1 METRKVQVT
10 GKSTY
15 ILTLPKKWVT
25 ESVMEAGSSVSLSYQ
40 EDGSLVISP
49 PTLRKTKALK
59 RLVMK
64 ESGDE
69 LKRNIIGA
77 YIMGSCQFLEISGV
91 GDRQEIKNEIRELCK
106 VLIGYEI
113 VEVEDSRILIQ
124 DILDTDEFTIEAGF
138 KRMSSLVFLMF
149 NDLLDV
155 LRATDPEAIGDIMRR
170 DEDVNK
176 IFFLLS
182 KLIISRLNLKKT
194 SKSDRLRLIEA
205 FYYRLAAS
213 ELEKIGGLIVKIAH
227 DLERVNFSGGE
238 AEKFLDLGSFTQQFI
253 QDSVNSLRLSD
264 VKLANN
270 VLKENETFDAK
281 LLVLNG
287 LATEPALEIITD
299 SFGRIKDYA
308 RNIAE
313 LTIDLSQ
320 L

>member
-25 ESVMEAGSSVSLSYQ
+25 KSALEAGSSVSLSYQ

-49 PTLRKTKALK
+49 LTLRKSTASR

-77 YIMGSCQFLEISGV
+77 YIMGNCQFLEISGI
-91 GDRQEIKNEIRELCK
+91 GDRQEIKKEIKELCK

-124 DILDTDEFTIEAGF
+124 DILDIDEFTIEAGF
-138 KRMSSLVFLMF
+138 KRMSSLVYLMF
-149 NDLLDV
+149 NDLLEI
-155 LRATDPEAIGDIMRR
+155 LKIRDPEAIRDIRRR

-182 KLIISRLNLKKT
+182 KLIIFRLNLNKA
-194 SKSDRLRLIEA
+194 SKNDHLKLIEA
-205 FYYRLAAS
+205 FYYRLAAC
-213 ELEKIGGLIVKIAH
+213 ELEKIGNLIVKIAH
-227 DLERVNFSGGE
+227 DLERVSFSEEETKKLLEFG
-238 AEKFLDLGSFTQQFI
+238 LFTRLFV
-253 QDSVNSLRLSD
+253 QDSVNSLRLLD
-264 VKLANN
+264 IELANN
-270 VLKENETFDAK
+270 LLQEKENFRVE
-281 LLVLNG
+281 LLELNG
-287 LATEPALEIITD
+287 SATEPTLEITTD

-308 RNIAE
+308 RNIAK

>member
-25 ESVMEAGSSVSLSYQ
+25 KSALGAGSSVNLSYQ

-49 PTLRKTKALK
+49 LTIRKPTASR

-69 LKRNIIGA
+69 LKRNIIGT
-77 YIMGSCQFLEISGV
+77 YIMGNCQFLEISGI
-91 GDRQEIKNEIRELCK
+91 GDQQEIKNEIKELCK
-106 VLIGYEI
+106 VLIGFEI
-113 VEVEDSRILIQ
+113 IEIDGSRVLIQ

-149 NDLLDV
+149 NDLMEIQ
-155 LRATDPEAIGDIMRR
+155 RTRTPENIRDIIAR
-170 DEDVNK
+170 DEDVDK

-182 KLIISRLNLKKT
+182 KLFISRLNLRKT
-194 SKSDRLRLIEA
+194 SKKDRLRLIEA
-205 FYYRLAAS
+205 FYYRLAAG
-213 ELEKIGGLIVKIAH
+213 ELERIGNLIVKIVH
-227 DLERVNFSGGE
+227 DLERASFSGE
-238 AEKFLDLGSFTQQFI
+238 EKEKLLEFGLFTRLFV
-253 QDSVNSLRLSD
+253 QDSVNSLRLLD
-264 VKLANN
+264 IELANN
-270 VLKENETFDAK
+270 LLQEKENFRAE
-281 LLVLNG
+281 LLELTG
-287 LATEPALEIITD
+287 PATDPALEIITD
-299 SFGRIKDYA
+299 SFGRVKDYA
-308 RNIAE
+308 RNIAK

>member
-1 METRKVQVT
+1 METRKVQIT

-25 ESVMEAGSSVSLSYQ
+25 KSVLGAGSSVGLSYQ

-49 PTLRKTKALK
+49 LTLRKSTASR

-64 ESGDE
+64 ESVDE

-77 YIMGSCQFLEISGV
+77 YIMGSCQFLEISGIE
-91 GDRQEIKNEIRELCK
+91 GRQEIKNEIKELCK

-113 VEVEDSRILIQ
+113 VEVGDSRILIQ
-124 DILDTDEFTIEAGF
+124 DILDMDEFTIEAGF

-149 NDLLDV
+149 NDLLEI
-155 LRATDPEAIGDIMRR
+155 LKARDPEAIRDIRRR

-182 KLIISRLNLKKT
+182 KLIVSRLNLNKT
-194 SKSDRLRLIEA
+194 SKNDRLRLIEA
-205 FYYRLAAS
+205 FYYRLAAC
-213 ELEKIGGLIVKIAH
+213 ELERIGSLIVKIAH
-227 DLERVNFSGGE
+227 NLERTSFSGE
-238 AEKFLDLGSFTQQFI
+238 ETEKLLEFGLFTRLFV
-253 QDSVNSLRLSD
+253 QDSVNSLRLLD
-264 VKLANN
+264 TELANN
-270 VLKENETFDAK
+270 LLQEKENFGAE
-281 LLVLNG
+281 LLVLNRS
-287 LATEPALEIITD
+287 ATEPTLDIITD
-299 SFGRIKDYA
+299 SFSRIKDYA
-308 RNIAE
+308 RNIAK